1 MKKVLSACALALP
14 MVVSTN
20 TFAADEVV
28 NVYSYR
34 QPHLINPM
42 LEQFTKETGI
52 KVNVLHA
59 GKGLVKKIEKEGELS
74 NVDVLL
80 TVDISRVAELA
91 NKGFA
96 QKVKSDVLEKNIP
109 ATLRDAN
116 GDWFAVTTRAR
127 AIYTSKDRVG
137 KLPADFDYIDLA
149 KPEYKGKICI
159 RSGSHPYN
167 IALFSSLVERYG
179 VEKTKQFLVDL
190 KSNLARKPKGND
202 RAQIKGVAAGECD
215 YAIANSYYFG
225 KMITNK
231 KDPKEPEAAEK
242 VFINFPKGKFGAH
255 LNISGMALGKY
266 APHKAN
272 AVKLMEYLSGDKA
285 QQMYAEL
292 NHEFPVKAGVKRSD
306 LVASWGEFT
315 PDTLKLENIAKHH
328 EQALKLVEE
337 VDFDSAK

>member
-1 MKKVLSACALALP
+1 MKKVLSTCALALP
-14 MVVSTN
+14 VILSTSA
-20 TFAADEVV
+20 FASNEV

-42 LEQFTKETGI
+42 LEQFTKDTGI

-59 GKGLVKKIEKEGELS
+59 GKGLVKKIEAEGKLS
-74 NVDVLL
+74 KADVLL

-91 NKGFA
+91 KKGLA
-96 QKVKSDVLEKNIP
+96 QQVKSDVLEKNIP
-109 ATLRDAN
+109 ATLRDSD
-116 GDWFAVTTRAR
+116 GDWFALTTRAR

-159 RSGSHPYN
+159 RKGSNKYN
-167 IALFSSLVERYG
+167 VALISSIIEHYG
-179 VEKTKQFLVDL
+179 VDVARGFLKGL
-190 KSNLARKPKGND
+190 KANLARKPQGND

-231 KDPKEPEAAEK
+231 KDPKEPEAAKK
-242 VFINFPKGKFGAH
+242 VFINFPKGKLGTH

-266 APHKAN
+266 APNKEN
-272 AVKLMEYLSGDKA
+272 AVKLMEFLSSDAA

-292 NHEFPVKAGVKRSD
+292 NHEFPVKDGVKRSE

-315 PDTLKLENIAKHH
+315 PDTLKLEDIAKHH
-328 EQALKLVEE
+328 EQAVKLVEE
-337 VDFDSAK
+337 VDFDGAK